1 MEVEPGLHW
10 LHIYWVRGVSPKHS
24 TYSNAVKDPPC
35 AGWGHAFVIKGEKR
49 STVFCPYSLK
59 AYTVPTNC
67 SEIEEAGEPAEYP
80 AEWLVEHIRD
90 RWEVHQKRGW
100 QSDYDVAAKVLTML
114 GEEVP
119 DQVMKGGEVDE
130 RKKGGKEPAAELLK
144 VVKLKG
150 KRGQFLKW
158 FLDNEMSG
166 SVRGVMIEFDM
177 TRSNAL
183 SYLHAINKDHGIG
196 YELVG
201 DTATIILPGDCT
213 WPFDQEQEMR
223 TLTEEE
229 EDWLGEDE
237 VSPEEEDDWLQ

>member
-1 MEVEPGLHW
+1 MEVKPDLHW
-10 LHIYWVRGVSPKHS
+10 LRIYWVRGVTPKG
-24 TYSNAVKDPPC
+24 TDYANAVKDPPC

-49 STVFCPYSLK
+49 STVFCPYSLR
-59 AYTVPTNC
+59 AYTVPTGC
-67 SEIEEAGEPAEYP
+67 SEIEQASEPGEYP
-80 AEWLVEHIRD
+80 EEWLIQHIKD
-90 RWEVHQKRGW
+90 RWDLHQKRGW
-100 QSDYDVAAKVLTML
+100 QSDYDVTAKVLTML
-114 GEEVP
+114 GQEVP

-130 RKKGGKEPAAELLK
+130 RKKGGKEAAPELLK

-158 FLDNEMSG
+158 FLDNNLSG

-201 DTATIILPGDCT
+201 DTATLVMPEGCT
-213 WPFDQEQEMR
+213 WPFDTEPEMQ
-223 TLTEEE
+223 TKTAED
-229 EDWLGEDE
+229 EDWLGLDE
-237 VSPEEEDDWLQ
+237 GDDEEDDWLE